1 MHQLSTLD
9 IALRTP
15 QLPCLEQWGA
25 LNQQSSHPALDCLTC
40 STLQQAKD
48 VLAPQELRGLGKGAH
63 GVVVEAINRLD
74 GRHYAIKKIAV
85 DEQTPGS
92 YARIMREVAT
102 LSRLQHPHVVRY
114 FQVNLSISRGISFAA
129 LATASPSGPRD
140 DALRGICPCRTKPL
154 SCR

>member
-1 MHQLSTLD
+1 ML
-9 IALRTP
+9 
-15 QLPCLEQWGA
+15 G
-25 LNQQSSHPALDCLTC
+25 
-40 STLQQAKD
+40 
-48 VLAPQELRGLGKGAH
+48 RGLKGAH

-114 FQVNLSISRGISFAA
+114 FQVLLSLLFS
-129 LATASPSGPRD
+129 L
-140 DALRGICPCRTKPL
+140 
-154 SCR
+154 